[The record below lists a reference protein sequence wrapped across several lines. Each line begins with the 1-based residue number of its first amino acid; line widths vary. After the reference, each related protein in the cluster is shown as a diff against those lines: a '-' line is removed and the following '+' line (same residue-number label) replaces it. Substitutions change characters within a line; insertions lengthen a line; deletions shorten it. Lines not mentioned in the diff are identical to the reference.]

1 VVDGAVDKLQFWCI
15 VDLTSGDDSWSVVQG
30 SSRCTSTS
38 QQDKGPVEPGVVLEE
53 TFCHR
58 TWQ

>member
-1 VVDGAVDKLQFWCI
+1 MAHGTVDKLQFWCI

-53 TFCHR
+53 TF
-58 TWQ
+58 